1 MYLCGLMWV
10 CKYNYLNI
18 FSLGI
23 RLHMQ
28 CLKLFSDRFRFL
40 SISVS
45 LCLRDCFPQVLAS
58 CLPNEV
64 IVFPLP
70 TVHFNNL
77 LEGPLTITFYH
88 IINDDSISLRPLQ
101 LESWTWPYYSPVMK
115 CNGVVIGPHYTRSG
129 NIRRISL
136 SQWALLLTLN
146 EKRNTV
152 PFLCRLSSK

>member
-1 MYLCGLMWV
+1 
-10 CKYNYLNI
+10 
-18 FSLGI
+18 
-23 RLHMQ
+23 MQ
-28 CLKLFSDRFRFL
+28 CLKPFSDRFRFL

-77 LEGPLTITFYH
+77 LEGPLTVTFYH

-101 LESWTWPYYSPVMK
+101 MERWPRPYYSPVMK

-136 SQWALLLTLN
+136 SQWALLLTHS
-146 EKRNTV
+146 
-152 PFLCRLSSK
+152 PFFMQAIIQITFQLPPPISVFHFKISLHILRL